1 MLTKLLGGHIV
12 MKDFESPGRLPAAAD
27 NPGLAK
33 RAVDAIEELSG
44 VHPGYRRAHA
54 RGICCRAVFRPNGL
68 AAAFT
73 TAAHLQEQEVS
84 AVVRFS
90 GSSTDPALADLL
102 SPAKGMAVQFTL
114 PGGGVSSLIG
124 VTLPVFFARTPESFV
139 DILSSVHKARAGNL
153 GPLELIKEVTTHFSE
168 SKASLLAVKKLQPP
182 ASYAESHYYCIHTYF
197 FVDAEGNKRPVKFE
211 WTPDAGVRAL
221 SLKDASQQPDQYL
234 EEELELRLLA
244 GPAVFQ
250 LTVVFGEEGDPTDD
264 PTHAWPEDRRRI
276 DIGRLY
282 LTEIIEEPDGL
293 LMDPAAVPAGI
304 ALSDDPILNF
314 RHTAYGESFQ
324 RRRKEHQPTQERT
337 L

>member
-1 MLTKLLGGHIV
+1 M
-12 MKDFESPGRLPAAAD
+12 DFDSTSGLPAAAGD
-27 NPGLAK
+27 SGLAAQ
-33 RAVDAIEELSG
+33 AVDAIEDLSG

-68 AAAFT
+68 AAPFT
-73 TAAHLQEQEVS
+73 TAAHLQEQETG

-114 PGGGVSSLIG
+114 PGGGVTSLVG
-124 VTLPVFFARTPESFV
+124 VTVPVFFARTPESFI
-139 DILSSVHKARAGNL
+139 DIISSVHKARTGNL
-153 GPLELIKEVTTHFSE
+153 GPLELIHEITTHFSE

-197 FVDAEGNKRPVKFE
+197 FVDAAGTRRPVKFE
-211 WTPDAGVRAL
+211 WTPDAGVRSL
-221 SLKDASQQPDQYL
+221 SVKDAAPQPDHYL
-234 EEELELRLLA
+234 EDELELRLLA
-244 GPAVFQ
+244 EPALFQ

-264 PTHAWPEDRRRI
+264 PTHAWPDDRRRI

-282 LTEIIEEPDGL
+282 LTERIEEPDGL

-314 RHTAYGESFQ
+314 RHAAYGESFQ
-324 RRRKEHQPTQERT
+324 RRRQEHQPKQEET
-337 L
+337 V